1 MNFLV
6 VYLLKT
12 GNTKSIAE
20 EIARQL
26 KAKVLPL
33 NLIEKKGRGT
43 AEEREREK
51 ELFEKAL
58 EESKNFDLLVVGTPT
73 GFQTAHSKV
82 IRFIK
87 SVECS
92 KIALFCTHYNK
103 IGITLTD
110 LEIILKERKI
120 DLIITCAFDNM
131 KSGQFA
137 LLDKENKEKHFQKAV
152 EFSKEIMFK
161 FLKLWR
167 FFFYHSYY
175 L

>member
-1 MNFLV
+1 MNSLV
-6 VYLLKT
+6 AYLSKT

-20 EIARQL
+20 AIARL
-26 KAKVLPL
+26 LNAKLLPL

-43 AEEREREK
+43 LEEREKEV

-58 EESKNFDLLVVGTPT
+58 EESKKVDLLIVGTPT

-87 SVECS
+87 RVEGP

-103 IGITLTD
+103 IGTTLTD
-110 LEIILKERKI
+110 LEIILRERKI
-120 DLIITCAFDNM
+120 DLIATCVFNNL

-137 LLDKENKEKHFQKAV
+137 LLNEEVKKTYFQKVA
-152 EFSKEIMFK
+152 EFSKEISTTFTK
-161 FLKLWR
+161 RTK
-167 FFFYHSYY
+167 
-175 L
+175 